1 MRGRAAP
8 VHPKIVQHSF
18 ESMLTAALFHHAGEL
33 LAQIVDGPPP
43 ADRRMEAYF
52 KAHPKLGARD
62 RGQVAEAAY
71 ACLRRLARLRHVA
84 GEGGRA
90 GAWLAVHLLDGG
102 ASARMLE
109 QLGYRG
115 EGELAAR
122 ALATRLRTLDAAALP
137 RAVRLNLPDWLLE
150 RLDAQIGAEETEALA
165 AALDQNAPLD
175 VRINPLEAD
184 RDTVRARLAGEGH
197 ALEPT
202 PWSPL
207 GLRRADR
214 APLFA
219 TEAFRAGLFEV
230 QDEGSQLLGML
241 VEPRRRETIVDYCAG
256 AGGKALQLA
265 AQMANTGA
273 VYAFDVNAH
282 RLERIRP
289 RLKRAGLDNVQPIA
303 IAGPGDARVRR
314 LHGKADRVL
323 VDAPCSGTGTLRRNP
338 DIKWRPTDLAAL
350 AAVQRD
356 ILGQAAA
363 LVRPGGRLV
372 YATCSLLR
380 EENEDVVSA
389 FLAEHPEFTVASAAE
404 ALARRQ
410 ITLPEVGEFLRLWP
424 HRHGTDGFFGAALN
438 RAGT

>member
-1 MRGRAAP
+1 
-8 VHPKIVQHSF
+8 
-18 ESMLTAALFHHAGEL
+18 MLTAALFRHASAL
-33 LAQIVDGPPP
+33 LGQIVDGPPP

-52 KAHPKLGARD
+52 KSHPRLGSHD
-62 RGQVAEAAY
+62 RGRVAEAVY

-84 GEGGRA
+84 GSGA
-90 GAWLAVHLLDGG
+90 PANAWLAVHLLEGG
-102 ASARMLE
+102 SSARVLE

-115 EGELAAR
+115 EGDLEARELAA
-122 ALATRLRTLDAAALP
+122 RLRTLDAAALP
-137 RAVRLNLPDWLLE
+137 PSVRLNLPDWLLD
-150 RLDAQIGAEETEALA
+150 RLLAQLGAEETEALA
-165 AALDQNAPLD
+165 AALDAPAPLD
-175 VRINPLEAD
+175 VRINPMKAD
-184 RDTVRARLAGEGH
+184 REAVRTRLASEGH
-197 ALEPT
+197 VLEPT

-219 TEAFRAGLFEV
+219 TQAFRDGLFEV
-230 QDEGSQLLGML
+230 QDEGSQLLGLL
-241 VEPRRRETIVDYCAG
+241 VEPRRRETVVDYCAG

-273 VYAFDVNAH
+273 VYAFDVSAH

-289 RLKRAGLDNVQPIA
+289 RLRRAGIDNVQPVA
-303 IAGPGDARVRR
+303 ITGAADARVRR

-338 DIKWRPTDLAAL
+338 DIKWRPTDPAAL
-350 AAVQRD
+350 AAVQGE
-356 ILGQAAA
+356 ILAEAAA

-380 EENEDVVSA
+380 EENEDVVAA
-389 FLAEHPEFTVASAAE
+389 FLAGHAEYAIIPAAE

-410 ITLPEVGEFLRLWP
+410 IVLPDDGHYLRLWP
-424 HRHGTDGFFGAALN
+424 HRHGTDGFFGAVLL
-438 RAGT
+438 RAG

>member
-1 MRGRAAP
+1 
-8 VHPKIVQHSF
+8 
-18 ESMLTAALFHHAGEL
+18 MLTTALFRHAAAL
-33 LAQIVDGPPP
+33 LANIVGGPPP

-52 KAHPKLGARD
+52 KTHPKLGARD
-62 RGQVAEAAY
+62 RGRVAETVY

-84 GEGGRA
+84 GEGGHA
-90 GAWLAVHLLDGG
+90 DAWLAVHLLESGS
-102 ASARMLE
+102 SARVLE

-115 EGELAAR
+115 EGELGARELAAR
-122 ALATRLRTLDAAALP
+122 LRMLDAMALP
-137 RAVRLNLPDWLLE
+137 RAIRLNLPDWLFE
-150 RLDAQIGAEETEALA
+150 RLDAQIGVEETDALA

-175 VRINPLEAD
+175 VRINPLKAD
-184 RDTVRARLAGEGH
+184 RETVRARLASEGH

-202 PWSPL
+202 PWSPF

-219 TEAFRAGLFEV
+219 TQAFRDGLFEV
-230 QDEGSQLLGML
+230 QDEGSQLLGLL
-241 VEPRRRETIVDYCAG
+241 VEPRRRETVVDYCAG

-273 VYAFDVNAH
+273 VYAFEVNAH

-289 RLKRAGLDNVQPIA
+289 RLRRAGIDNVQPIA
-303 IAGPGDARVRR
+303 ITGANDARVRR

-338 DIKWRPTDLAAL
+338 DIRWRPTDPAAL
-350 AAVQRD
+350 AAVQHE
-356 ILGQAAA
+356 ILAEAAA

-380 EENEDVVSA
+380 EENEDVVAA
-389 FLAEHPEFTVASAAE
+389 FLAGHPEYAIIPAAE
-404 ALARRQ
+404 VLARRQ
-410 ITLPEVGEFLRLWP
+410 IVLPDTGHYLRLWP
-424 HRHGTDGFFGAALN
+424 QRHGTDGFFGSVLL
-438 RAGT
+438 RTG

>member
-1 MRGRAAP
+1 
-8 VHPKIVQHSF
+8 
-18 ESMLTAALFHHAGEL
+18 MLTAVLFRHAGAL

-52 KAHPKLGARD
+52 KSHPKLGARD
-62 RGQVAEAAY
+62 RGQVAEATY

-84 GEGGRA
+84 GA
-90 GAWLAVHLLDGG
+90 GSQADAWLAAHLLENG
-102 ASARMLE
+102 ASARALE

-115 EGELAAR
+115 TGELGAR
-122 ALATRLRTLDAAALP
+122 ALAARLRTLDAASLP

-150 RLDAQIGAEETEALA
+150 RLDAQIGVEETEALA
-165 AALDQNAPLD
+165 AALDHNAPLD
-175 VRINPLEAD
+175 VRINPLKAD
-184 RDTVRARLAGEGH
+184 RETVRARLASEGH

-207 GLRRADR
+207 GLRRVDR

-219 TEAFRAGLFEV
+219 TQAFRDGLFEV
-230 QDEGSQLLGML
+230 QDEGSQLLGLL
-241 VEPRRRETIVDYCAG
+241 VEPRRRETVVDYCAG

-265 AQMANTGA
+265 AQMANTGT

-289 RLKRAGLDNVQPIA
+289 RLKRAGIDNVQPVA
-303 IAGPGDARVRR
+303 ITGAADARVGR
-314 LHGKADRVL
+314 LQGKADRVL

-350 AAVQRD
+350 AAVQRE
-356 ILGQAAA
+356 ILAEAAA

-380 EENEDVVSA
+380 EENEDVVAA
-389 FLAEHPEFTVASAAE
+389 FLAGHAEYATLPVAE
-404 ALARRQ
+404 VLARRQ
-410 ITLPEVGEFLRLWP
+410 IALPVATDFLRLWP
-424 HRHGTDGFFGAALN
+424 HRHGTDGFFGAVLL
-438 RAGT
+438 RQG

>member
-1 MRGRAAP
+1 
-8 VHPKIVQHSF
+8 
-18 ESMLTAALFHHAGEL
+18 MLTTALFRHASAL
-33 LAQIVDGPPP
+33 LAQIVAGPPP

-52 KAHPKLGARD
+52 KSHPKLGARD

-84 GEGGRA
+84 GEGA
-90 GAWLAVHLLDGG
+90 LADAWLAVHLLESG
-102 ASARMLE
+102 ASARALE
-109 QLGYRG
+109 QLGYSGAGDLDGR
-115 EGELAAR
+115 ELAA
-122 ALATRLRTLDAAALP
+122 RLRTLDAAALP
-137 RAVRLNLPDWLLE
+137 PSVRLNLPDWLLD
-150 RLDAQIGAEETEALA
+150 RLLAQLGAEETEALA
-165 AALDQNAPLD
+165 AVLDQPAPLD
-175 VRINPLEAD
+175 VRINPLKAD
-184 RDTVRARLAGEGH
+184 RETVRARLASEGH

-219 TEAFRAGLFEV
+219 TQAFRDGLFEV
-230 QDEGSQLLGML
+230 QDEGSQLLGLL
-241 VEPRRRETIVDYCAG
+241 VEPRRRETVVDYCAG

-289 RLKRAGLDNVQPIA
+289 RLRRAGIDNVQPVA
-303 IAGPGDARVRR
+303 ITGAADARVRR

-350 AAVQRD
+350 AAVQRE
-356 ILGQAAA
+356 ILGEAAA

-380 EENEDVVSA
+380 EENEDVVAA
-389 FLAEHPEFTVASAAE
+389 FLAGNAEYGIMPVAE

-410 ITLPEVGEFLRLWP
+410 IALPGAGHYLRLWP
-424 HRHGTDGFFGAALN
+424 HRHGTDGFFGAVLLRTA
-438 RAGT
+438 